1 MKKNKNTPFEV
12 TFQERIQQRL
22 HSKNS
27 YRLGKLGYKLYRIT
41 ENKQDAKPS
50 DPGGYTRTTQF
61 VKISK
66 IRNGTPVG
74 YTVWYVSD
82 ECQSS
87 KKPKYDVAWLTPKH
101 ITYLRM
107 KGFTVE
113 EAQPSDRS
121 NKVGP

>member
-41 ENKQDAKPS
+41 EIKQDAKPS

-74 YTVWYVSD
+74 YTVWYMFD
-82 ECQSS
+82 EQ
-87 KKPKYDVAWLTPKH
+87 KQKPKYTVAWLTPKH

>member
-1 MKKNKNTPFEV
+1 MKKNKNAPNPFEV

-61 VKISK
+61 VTISK
-66 IRNGTPVG
+66 NRNGTPVG
-74 YTVWYVSD
+74 YTVWYISD
-82 ECQSS
+82 KQ
-87 KKPKYDVAWLTPKH
+87 KPKYDVAWLTPKH

-113 EAQPSDRS
+113 EAHPSDRS